1 MNRSRAL
8 RLRMIAGLALLAL
21 AAGGPSTATGQTPG
35 APSEAYARVATWS
48 SGDQP
53 PPPDA
58 FREPRGVAVDPF
70 DGTVYLVDGGNNRV
84 QVFQP
89 DGGYL
94 RTLGATSGP
103 GALDDP
109 QGVAIQ
115 GSLVFVTDRGHGRVA
130 VFTVDGDYLSE
141 WPGLAGP
148 WGIAAAADGRVFVVE
163 NEANRLAVFRAD
175 GRRLAT
181 WGGAVGG
188 AFALVRPRGV
198 AALADG
204 RVVVADYG
212 NDRLIALDK
221 DGLPQDESA
230 RQPGPLD
237 LSFDPSGSLYAVY
250 DGGQL
255 RRHDVANGLPLD
267 ARSWPVLGAVG
278 VAASSGGAVFV
289 TFQDDARPLHGVQRF
304 TGRPLVADTVW
315 GGVPA
320 PLGRLDAPFRVA
332 ADGATALV
340 TDSWRR
346 VQRYD
351 AAGLPASQTPVGAA
365 NDVAP
370 GPNGG
375 VHVLRDGEALRLAA
389 DGTVV
394 WSYALPTAAGDYPWG
409 VALSWDA
416 TLDRLALLDLGG
428 QQLRLLDGRGQPTT
442 SWSFRPAPG
451 TFALLWDL
459 APAPGGH
466 YVVNRKADTL
476 ERRGVS
482 GLVEASWPV
491 AGGPLRVASDA
502 AGNAFVLNRSGWV
515 WKYTPAGE
523 LRAVWQVS
531 DDPDASQPAD
541 LTVTSDGR
549 VIVADARRDEL
560 TVFALDPKSSPGPV
574 PSFEPSCGATGDKTA
589 DPTQLYLGE
598 ETTIRLVVGGGCPA
612 VETQADIVL
621 VIDHSGS
628 MAPMGKLDAAK
639 AAANAFLDAT
649 DFGAARVGVVGF
661 NQDALLLTPLTSNKV
676 NAAVTVDALVAGG
689 GTDISL
695 GLDTARREL
704 TGPRRRLNAAGVIIL
719 MTDGGSNPVAAQR
732 AADQAKLEG
741 LRIFTVGYGPDAA
754 TALLQLLASSP
765 SDYYFAPDAASLLSV
780 YQALAR
786 RVAARV
792 LFATLTIADV
802 LPDNMAYVA
811 DSGVP
816 LPIVN
821 GQTLVWQLADVPL
834 AGIELSYR
842 VRPLVTGVWPTNVVA
857 AGEGTD
863 GLGQRGQV
871 GFPVP
876 VVTVVAPTGTPRA
889 TITRTAT
896 PTPTETRRP
905 TATPSPSPTGMASA
919 TRPPIAKRVFLPIA
933 LKGGCLIRRQH
944 ADVVLVVDTS
954 ESMSDPVPGGGT
966 KLESALAA
974 AREFITLLDLDHDA
988 AAVVSFNGAAD
999 LRAGLSQDRP
1009 ALLAALT
1016 GLPQAPGTRIDLG
1029 LRRAAEAFAG
1039 PGRHPGNVAV
1049 VILLTDGRPS
1059 GATDA
1064 QVLAAGQALKGEKV
1078 SLYAIGLGIDVDAA
1092 LLARLASDPLHLVL
1106 APDAAQ
1112 LARIYADIAGELP
1125 CLGQ

>member
-1 MNRSRAL
+1 MY
-8 RLRMIAGLALLAL
+8 RLRPLSLPVVAGIVLLAL
-21 AAGGPSTATGQTPG
+21 CVGRPTTATGQAPG
-35 APSEAYARVATWS
+35 DPTEAYARVATWS

-58 FREPRGVAVDPF
+58 FREPRGAAVDPF

-89 DGGYL
+89 DGSFV
-94 RTLGATSGP
+94 RTLGAGP
-103 GALDDP
+103 APAALDDP
-109 QGVAIQ
+109 QGVALQ
-115 GSLVFVTDRGHGRVA
+115 GSLVFVTDRGHDRVA

-141 WPGLAGP
+141 WSGLAGP

-163 NEANRLAVFRAD
+163 NEANRVAVFRAD

-237 LSFDPSGSLYAVY
+237 LAFDPSGSLYAVY

-255 RRHDVANGLPLD
+255 RRHDVTNGLPLD
-267 ARSWPVLGAVG
+267 ARTWPVPGAAG
-278 VAASSGGAVFV
+278 VAVSTAGAVFV
-289 TFQDDARPLHGVQRF
+289 TFQDDTRPLHGVQRF

-332 ADGATALV
+332 ADGATTLV

-351 AAGLPASQTPVGAA
+351 AAGLPTSQTPVGAA
-365 NDVAP
+365 NDVTA
-370 GPNGG
+370 GPDGG
-375 VHVLRDGEALRLAA
+375 VHVVRDGEVLRLAA
-389 DGTVV
+389 DGQVTWRYV
-394 WSYALPTAAGDYPWG
+394 LPAAAGDYAWG
-409 VALSWDA
+409 VALDWNEA
-416 TLDRLALLDLGG
+416 QDRLAVLDLGG
-428 QQLRLLDGRGQPTT
+428 QQVRLLNGTGQPSG

-459 APAPGGH
+459 APAPGGY

-476 ERRGVS
+476 ERRSPAGV
-482 GLVEASWPV
+482 VEASWSV

-515 WKYTPAGE
+515 WKYTPAGV

-531 DDPDASQPAD
+531 LDPESSQPAD

-549 VIVADARRDEL
+549 VIVADARLDEL
-560 TVFALDPKSSPGPV
+560 AVFALDPNGNPGSV
-574 PSFEPSCGATGDKTA
+574 PRFEPTCRATGAKTA

-598 ETTIRLVVGGGCPA
+598 ETTIRLQVGGGCPA
-612 VETQADIVL
+612 VESLADIVL

-628 MAPMGKLDAAK
+628 MGPMGKLDAAK
-639 AAANAFLDAT
+639 VAAKAFLDAT
-649 DFGAARVGVVGF
+649 DFAAARVAVVGF

-689 GTDISL
+689 GTDIAA
-695 GLDTARREL
+695 GMDAARREL
-704 TGPRRRLNAAGVIIL
+704 TGPRRRLTASGVVIL
-719 MTDGGSNPVAAQR
+719 MTDGGSNAVAAQR
-732 AADQAKLEG
+732 AADQTKLEG
-741 LRIFTVGYGPDAA
+741 LRVFTIGYGPDAA
-754 TALLQLLASSP
+754 TVLLQSLASSP
-765 SDYYFAPDAASLLSV
+765 SDYYFAPDAASLVTV

-786 RVAARV
+786 RVAAKV
-792 LFATLTIADV
+792 LFATLTVTDV
-802 LPDNMAYVA
+802 LPDNMAFVA
-811 DSGVP
+811 GSGLP
-816 LPIVN
+816 APIVN

-834 AGIELSYR
+834 AGVELAYR
-842 VRPLVTGVWPTNVVA
+842 VRPLEVGLWPTNVVA

-876 VVTVVAPTGTPRA
+876 VVTVLAPTGTPPASA
-889 TITRTAT
+889 TYTAT
-896 PTPTETRRP
+896 PPPTQTPRPTDTPSATP
-905 TATPSPSPTGMASA
+905 TATPGA
-919 TRPPIAKRVFLPIA
+919 TRPPMRARAYLPIA
-933 LKGGCLIRRQH
+933 LNGTCLSRKQH
-944 ADVVLVVDTS
+944 ADVVLIVDTS

-966 KLESALAA
+966 KLDAALAA
-974 AREFITLLDLDHDA
+974 ARDFVDLLDLDDDA
-988 AAVVSFNGAAD
+988 AAVVTFNGESS
-999 LRAGLSQDRP
+999 LRLGLSQDRT
-1009 ALLAALT
+1009 ALLAALA
-1016 GLPQAPGTRIDLG
+1016 GLPQAAGTRIDLG

-1039 PGRHPGNVAV
+1039 PGRHPLNAPVA
-1049 VILLTDGRPS
+1049 ILLTDGRPS

-1064 QVLAAGQALKGEKV
+1064 QVMAAGDALKGAKV
-1078 SLYAIGLGIDVDAA
+1078 SLYAVGLGADVDAG
-1092 LLARLASDPLHLVL
+1092 LLARLASDPQHLVL

-1112 LARIYADIAGELP
+1112 LARIYADIARELP
-1125 CLGQ
+1125 CLGH